1 MVHYQSILARSNT
14 SRTLLDLGWTWHRIT
29 RYVLFFIQSL
39 RVWDGNVKYMRH
51 VFFFYYPL
59 NWNKLWRA
67 TSFFCSMTTNQD
79 GWFLR
84 RFLSFHIFKV
94 VSVLFS
100 KIEIKPCRLGSRIPD
115 MEAEWRLW
123 VIRGLSQ
130 ITFAFF
136 GIFWPRT
143 PLVCTFFVVN
153 YTFFWPPTHPRCKR
167 NLWKAP

>member
-100 KIEIKPCRLGSRIPD
+100 KIEIKPCRLGSRIQN
-115 MEAEWRLW
+115 MEAER
-123 VIRGLSQ
+123 VKVPKCESKYDAFGLQQPLQPHWSKM
-130 ITFAFF
+130 IMSMLSRKVFA
-136 GIFWPRT
+136 T
-143 PLVCTFFVVN
+143 NSL
-153 YTFFWPPTHPRCKR
+153 K
-167 NLWKAP
+167 